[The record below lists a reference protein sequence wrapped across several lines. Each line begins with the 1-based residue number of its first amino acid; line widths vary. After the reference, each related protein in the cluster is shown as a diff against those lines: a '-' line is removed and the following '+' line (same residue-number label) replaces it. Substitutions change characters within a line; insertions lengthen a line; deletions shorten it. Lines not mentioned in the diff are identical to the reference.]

1 MATTDVRV
9 WDGENWVS
17 VQGPAGNDGT
27 DGVSVA
33 GANAAATTL
42 EPTPDCNTLATATA
56 TVTSSPNAD
65 GDLVFNFDFGVPAGV
80 CGDDGTD
87 GEDGEDA
94 TVSIS
99 NVTTETVD
107 HTQPADVQVSDAAPG
122 DPHDLQL
129 VMGFKIPKGEPGTGL
144 VIKGSKPTEGDLD
157 NPYSGDYGDMYIV
170 ELNNEG
176 EEGHGFVWSEGDPNA
191 EPATVDRWVDVGQ
204 IKGDAGADGSTP
216 DIKVGSVTSSTLD
229 CDQDAVAGVQRTADS
244 PDSEPIFDFAF
255 GIPKGCDG
263 IDGTDGTSATITID
277 GTVITT
283 DLCAGEVGTA
293 SAQKIS
299 GTDNDPVYQL
309 SMGIP
314 RVDVSKGNSEPTR
327 KCLGD
332 WWIVTD

>member
-17 VQGPAGNDGT
+17 VQGPAGSDGT
-27 DGVSVA
+27 DGVGVA
-33 GANAAATTL
+33 GANAGGVTL
-42 EPTPDCNTLATATA
+42 PPTPDCKTLADATA
-56 TVTSSPNAD
+56 NVTASPNAD
-65 GDLVFNFDFGVPAGV
+65 GDLVFNFDFGIPAGV
-80 CGDDGTD
+80 CGDNGTD
-87 GEDGEDA
+87 GVDGESA
-94 TVSIS
+94 TVSVS
-99 NVTTETVD
+99 NVTTDTVE
-107 HTQPADVQVSDAAPG
+107 HGVPADVQVSDAAPG

-129 VMGFKIPKGEPGTGL
+129 VMGFKIPKGEPGTGIT
-144 VIKGSKPTEGDLD
+144 IKDSVDTEAQLPACDADGLTV
-157 NPYSGDYGDMYIV
+157 GDMYIV
-170 ELNNEG
+170 AVNEAG
-176 EEGHGFVWSEGDPNA
+176 EAGHGFVYNGPDADPCF
-191 EPATVDRWVDVGQ
+191 TDVGQ
-204 IKGDAGADGSTP
+204 IKGSPGIDGTTP

-229 CDQDAVAGVQRTADS
+229 CEEDAAVGVQRTADS
-244 PDSEPIFDFAF
+244 PDSAPVFDFAF

-263 IDGTDGTSATITID
+263 IDGTSGTSATITID
-277 GTVITT
+277 STVITT
-283 DLCAGEVGTA
+283 DLCATEVGTA